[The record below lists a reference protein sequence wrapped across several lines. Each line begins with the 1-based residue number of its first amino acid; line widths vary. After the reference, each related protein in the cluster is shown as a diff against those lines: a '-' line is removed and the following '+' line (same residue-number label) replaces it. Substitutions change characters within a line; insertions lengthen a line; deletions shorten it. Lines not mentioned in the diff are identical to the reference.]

1 MGPKHVLLLLIVE
14 KMDAEKFPPY
24 LAECLERID
33 LILRYDP
40 FLSLTVF
47 ALNHVFFSIHKNIF
61 MWIEYLLR
69 QFMKFFDMCLIVA

>member
-1 MGPKHVLLLLIVE
+1 MGPKHILLLLIVE
-14 KMDAEKFPPY
+14 KMDAEKFPSY
-24 LAECLERID
+24 LAESLERID

-47 ALNHVFFSIHKNIF
+47 TLNHVFFSIHKNIF